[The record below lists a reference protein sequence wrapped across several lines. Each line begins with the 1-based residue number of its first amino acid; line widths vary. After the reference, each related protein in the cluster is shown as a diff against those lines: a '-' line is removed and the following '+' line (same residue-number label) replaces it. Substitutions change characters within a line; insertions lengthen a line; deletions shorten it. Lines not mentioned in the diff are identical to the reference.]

1 MNEIREIVTKT
12 VIGKGKKL
20 IRLEESILP
29 VNEPFSIL
37 GCWII
42 NHQFETE
49 LCGKEVIVKG
59 SFENNIWVSS
69 LYEEAMGYDE
79 FLNYLNSN

>member
-42 NHQFETE
+42 NHDFSATLTDNLVNLEGTFE
-49 LCGKEVIVKG
+49 V
-59 SFENNIWVSS
+59 NNPTS
-69 LYEEAMGYDE
+69 
-79 FLNYLNSN
+79 